1 MKQFWGIT
9 LTILTGLM
17 LASCGQQSKSTD
29 SSSSKV
35 ASSVQSKS
43 SSQSSAS
50 AKSQSSSSTTSE
62 SSSSS
67 AATSSSP
74 SASASSAVTPQPQTS
89 ADRLTSLTQQLKAA
103 LPSALVPRAYPLTQ
117 GQVLNVSYTGT
128 TDHYTM
134 YFATSGSA
142 LAFNTASVN
151 DNAAAIAISAQT
163 YASAEAAE
171 AQINYQAPE
180 TGLPTVALG
189 DHLTA
194 TQQGAA
200 GSTYTNWQEG
210 RWSLTVQAINQNQED
225 GLPLSRQVVAL
236 LAKEYLPAPAGHG
249 AIILRVNTGGLR
261 LNRVTWRHG
270 NVLYTATGVDALTLL
285 QVVTSLK

>member
-1 MKQFWGIT
+1 MKQFWGIP

-17 LASCGQQSKSTD
+17 FASCGQQSKSTD

-35 ASSVQSKS
+35 ASSVKSKS

-50 AKSQSSSSTTSE
+50 TKSRSSSSTTSE

-67 AATSSSP
+67 AI
-74 SASASSAVTPQPQTS
+74 TPQPQTS

-103 LPSALVPRAYPLTQ
+103 LPSALVPSAYPITN
-117 GQVLNVSYTGT
+117 GQVLNASYTGNSN
-128 TDHYTM
+128 HYTM
-134 YFATSGSA
+134 YFATSGST
-142 LAFNTASVN
+142 LAFNTTSVS

-163 YASAEAAE
+163 YASDAAAE
-171 AQINYQAPE
+171 AQINYQVPE
-180 TGLPTVALG
+180 SGLPTVALG

-249 AIILRVNTGGLR
+249 AIALRVNTGGLR